1 MGYNEKIKDVRN
13 DLQNKNY
20 EIAISKL
27 ENMLKESN
35 VKEVE
40 DENNTYYTFGNYA
53 EEAIFYNIYKPKKP
67 NVYPEYNIS
76 EIYYYLG
83 FINIDL
89 KNYDLAV
96 EYLDK
101 ALKWNPI
108 NITAM
113 FEKATAF
120 RMKGNL
126 DRNRAEIEKTFIF
139 IYNSSYL
146 AKFYRELGWYYVER
160 RIYDL
165 GNALYTYSNYF
176 YKTNNAENELKYIAQ
191 QENRA
196 VKYTPI
202 AEINQ
207 YLKDYNIP
215 VNFNRSIIN
224 CIYNELQKVKNNN
237 EKRSLAR
244 YFSNLMYDMTLSKEF
259 IWYEPFKN
267 EKYAVQID
275 KPEHWTL
282 VAKDIYEKYGLDN
295 NTVFAFFAPQIR
307 MFTVTFLGECINNQ
321 FEDTFNKIIED
332 LKNSG
337 EQIITQFIEPNKKM
351 SGKLYTEKQIDGNA
365 VRYNQEFIVVN
376 NRLFKICWESR
387 STNPPLVNDEVA
399 LIVSK
404 TLKPISGNEMEQE
417 QNDIDFNVEQ
427 DNNSKDSAESL
438 LKKINDEYAKNG
450 INLTLYNLFNEFSK
464 NNLKDDSQDPFWK
477 ENAKLLLNAIIILI
491 LTDKKEVTIED
502 IKEKS
507 NNIETLKKYCEDNLV
522 KLDIANIQQFPDIM
536 EGITHI
542 RKSEANKTMN
552 SSLEII
558 NKSF

>member
-1 MGYNEKIKDVRN
+1 MGYNEKIMDVRN
-13 DLQNKNY
+13 DINNRNY

-40 DENNTYYTFGNYA
+40 DEKNTYYTFGNYA
-53 EEAIFYNIYKPKKP
+53 EEAIFNYIYKSKKQNIY
-67 NVYPEYNIS
+67 PEQNIS

-108 NITAM
+108 NISAM
-113 FEKATAF
+113 FEKATVF

-160 RIYDL
+160 KIYDL

-191 QENRA
+191 QENREIR
-196 VKYTPI
+196 YTPI

-215 VNFNRSIIN
+215 INFNRSIVN
-224 CIYNELQKVKNNN
+224 CIFDELQKVKNNN
-237 EKRSLAR
+237 EKRSSAR
-244 YFSNLMYDMTLSKEF
+244 YYSNLMYDMTLRKEF
-259 IWYEPFKN
+259 IWYEPLKN
-267 EKYAVQID
+267 EEYAVQID
-275 KPEHWTL
+275 KLDHWTL
-282 VAKDIYEKYGLDN
+282 IAKDSYERYGLDN
-295 NTVFAFFAPQIR
+295 NTVFAFFEPQIQ
-307 MFTVTFLGECINNQ
+307 MFTVTFVGECTNNQ
-321 FEDTFNKIIED
+321 FEDKFNKIIED

-337 EQIITQFIEPNKKM
+337 EKVISQFIEPTQKRFGNV
-351 SGKLYTEKQIDGNA
+351 YTEKQIGGN
-365 VRYNQEFIVVN
+365 VIRYNQEFMVLN
-376 NRLFKICWESR
+376 NKLFKISWESKN
-387 STNPPLVNDEVA
+387 TKPPLANDEVA
-399 LIVSK
+399 LDVWK
-404 TLKPISGNEMEQE
+404 TLQPIRGNKMEQE
-417 QNDIDFNVEQ
+417 QKSIDFKVEQ
-427 DNNSKDSAESL
+427 ESL
-438 LKKINDEYAKNG
+438 LRLINDEYAKNG
-450 INLTLYNLFNEFSK
+450 INLTLYNLLNAFSK
-464 NNLKDDSQDPFWK
+464 NNLKDDSIDSFWK
-477 ENAKLLLNAIIILI
+477 ENARLLLNAIIILI
-491 LTDKKEVTIED
+491 LTGEKEATIED

-507 NNIETLKKYCEDNLV
+507 KNIETLKKYCEDNLF
-522 KLDIANIQQFPDIM
+522 KLDIASIQQFPDLM
-536 EGITHI
+536 DGITYI
-542 RKSEANKTMN
+542 RKCEANKTIN
-552 SSLEII
+552 STLEII
-558 NKSF
+558 NESI

>member
-1 MGYNEKIKDVRN
+1 MGYNEKIMDVRN
-13 DLQNKNY
+13 DINNRNY

-40 DENNTYYTFGNYA
+40 DEKNTYYTFGNYA
-53 EEAIFYNIYKPKKP
+53 EEAIFNYIYKSKKQNIY
-67 NVYPEYNIS
+67 PEQNIS

-108 NITAM
+108 NISAM
-113 FEKATAF
+113 FEKATVF

-160 RIYDL
+160 KIYDL

-191 QENRA
+191 QENRD
-196 VKYTPI
+196 VRYTPI

-215 VNFNRSIIN
+215 INFNRSIVN
-224 CIYNELQKVKNNN
+224 CIFDELQKVKNNN
-237 EKRSLAR
+237 EKRSSAR
-244 YFSNLMYDMTLSKEF
+244 YYSNLMYDMTLRKEF
-259 IWYEPFKN
+259 IWYEPLKN
-267 EKYAVQID
+267 EEYAVQID
-275 KPEHWTL
+275 KPDHWTL
-282 VAKDIYEKYGLDN
+282 IAKDSYERYGLDN
-295 NTVFAFFAPQIR
+295 NTVFAFFEPQIQ
-307 MFTVTFLGECINNQ
+307 MFTVTFVGECTNNQ
-321 FEDTFNKIIED
+321 FEDKFNKIIED

-337 EQIITQFIEPNKKM
+337 EKVISQFIEPTQKRFGNV
-351 SGKLYTEKQIDGNA
+351 YTEKQIGGN
-365 VRYNQEFIVVN
+365 VIRYNQEFMVLN
-376 NRLFKICWESR
+376 NKLFKISWESKN
-387 STNPPLVNDEVA
+387 TKPPLANDEVA
-399 LIVSK
+399 LDVWK
-404 TLKPISGNEMEQE
+404 TLQPIRGNKMEQE
-417 QNDIDFNVEQ
+417 QKPIDFKVEQ
-427 DNNSKDSAESL
+427 ESL
-438 LKKINDEYAKNG
+438 LRLINDEYAKNG
-450 INLTLYNLFNEFSK
+450 INLTLYNLLNAFSK
-464 NNLKDDSQDPFWK
+464 NNLKDDSIDSFWK
-477 ENAKLLLNAIIILI
+477 ENARLLLNAIIILI
-491 LTDKKEVTIED
+491 LTGEKEATIED

-507 NNIETLKKYCEDNLV
+507 KNIETLKKYCEDNLF
-522 KLDIANIQQFPDIM
+522 KLDIASIQQFPDLM
-536 EGITHI
+536 DGITYI
-542 RKSEANKTMN
+542 RKCEANKTIN
-552 SSLEII
+552 STLEII
-558 NKSF
+558 NESI

>member
-1 MGYNEKIKDVRN
+1 MGYNEKIMDVRN
-13 DLQNKNY
+13 DINNRNY

-40 DENNTYYTFGNYA
+40 DEKNTYYTFGNYA
-53 EEAIFYNIYKPKKP
+53 EEAIFNYIYKSKKQNIY
-67 NVYPEYNIS
+67 PEQNIS

-108 NITAM
+108 NISAM
-113 FEKATAF
+113 FEKATVF

-160 RIYDL
+160 KIYDL

-191 QENRA
+191 QENRD
-196 VKYTPI
+196 VRYTPI

-215 VNFNRSIIN
+215 INFNRSIVN
-224 CIYNELQKVKNNN
+224 CIFDELQKVKNNN
-237 EKRSLAR
+237 EKRSSAR
-244 YFSNLMYDMTLSKEF
+244 YYSNLMYDMTLRKEF
-259 IWYEPFKN
+259 IWYEPLKN
-267 EKYAVQID
+267 EEYAVQID
-275 KPEHWTL
+275 KPDHWTL
-282 VAKDIYEKYGLDN
+282 IAKDSYERYGLDN
-295 NTVFAFFAPQIR
+295 NTVFAFFEPQIQ
-307 MFTVTFLGECINNQ
+307 MFTVTFVGECTNNQ
-321 FEDTFNKIIED
+321 FEDKFNKIIED

-337 EQIITQFIEPNKKM
+337 EKVISQFIEPTKKM
-351 SGKLYTEKQIDGNA
+351 SGNLYTEKQIGGN
-365 VRYNQEFIVVN
+365 VIRYNQEFMVLN
-376 NRLFKICWESR
+376 NKLFKISWESKN
-387 STNPPLVNDEVA
+387 TKPPLANDEVA
-399 LIVSK
+399 LDVWK
-404 TLKPISGNEMEQE
+404 TLQPIRGNKMEQE
-417 QNDIDFNVEQ
+417 QKSIDFKVEQ
-427 DNNSKDSAESL
+427 ESL
-438 LKKINDEYAKNG
+438 LRLINDEYAKNG
-450 INLTLYNLFNEFSK
+450 INLTLYNLLNKFSK
-464 NNLKDDSQDPFWK
+464 NNLKDDSLDPFWK
-477 ENAKLLLNAIIILI
+477 ENARLLLNAIIILI

-507 NNIETLKKYCEDNLV
+507 KNVETLKKYCEDNLF
-522 KLDIANIQQFPDIM
+522 KLDIASIQQFPDLM
-536 EGITHI
+536 DGITYI
-542 RKSEANKTMN
+542 RKSEANKTIN

-558 NKSF
+558 NESI

>member
-1 MGYNEKIKDVRN
+1 MGYNEKIMDVRN
-13 DLQNKNY
+13 DINNRNY

-53 EEAIFYNIYKPKKP
+53 EEAIFNYIYKSKKQNIY
-67 NVYPEYNIS
+67 PEQNIS

-108 NITAM
+108 NISAM
-113 FEKATAF
+113 FEKATVF

-160 RIYDL
+160 KIYDL

-176 YKTNNAENELKYIAQ
+176 YRTNNAENELKYIAQ
-191 QENRA
+191 QENREIR
-196 VKYTPI
+196 YTPI

-215 VNFNRSIIN
+215 INFNRSIVN
-224 CIYNELQKVKNNN
+224 CIFDELQKVKNNN
-237 EKRSLAR
+237 EKRSSAR
-244 YFSNLMYDMTLSKEF
+244 YYSNLMYDMTLRKEF
-259 IWYEPFKN
+259 IWYEPLKN
-267 EKYAVQID
+267 EEYAVQID
-275 KPEHWTL
+275 KPDHWTL
-282 VAKDIYEKYGLDN
+282 IAKDSYERYGLDN
-295 NTVFAFFAPQIR
+295 NTVFAFFEPQIQ
-307 MFTVTFLGECINNQ
+307 MFTVTFVGECTNNQ
-321 FEDTFNKIIED
+321 FEDKFNKIIED

-337 EQIITQFIEPNKKM
+337 EKVISQFIEPTQKRYGNV
-351 SGKLYTEKQIDGNA
+351 YTEKQIGGN
-365 VRYNQEFIVVN
+365 VIRYNQKFMVLN
-376 NRLFKICWESR
+376 NKLFKISWESKN
-387 STNPPLVNDEVA
+387 TKPPLANDEVA
-399 LIVSK
+399 LDVWK
-404 TLKPISGNEMEQE
+404 TLQPIRGNKMEQE
-417 QNDIDFNVEQ
+417 QKSIDFKVEQ
-427 DNNSKDSAESL
+427 ESL
-438 LKKINDEYAKNG
+438 LRLINDEYAKNG
-450 INLTLYNLFNEFSK
+450 INLTLYNLLNAFSK
-464 NNLKDDSQDPFWK
+464 NNLKDDSIDSFWK
-477 ENAKLLLNAIIILI
+477 ENARLLLNAIIILI
-491 LTDKKEVTIED
+491 LTGEKEATIED

-507 NNIETLKKYCEDNLV
+507 KNIETLKKYCEDNLF
-522 KLDIANIQQFPDIM
+522 KLDIASIQQFPDLM
-536 EGITHI
+536 DGITYI
-542 RKSEANKTMN
+542 RKCEANKTIN
-552 SSLEII
+552 STLEII
-558 NKSF
+558 NESI

>member
-1 MGYNEKIKDVRN
+1 MGYNEKIMDVRN
-13 DLQNKNY
+13 DINNRNY

-40 DENNTYYTFGNYA
+40 DEKNTYYTFGNYA
-53 EEAIFYNIYKPKKP
+53 EEAIFNYIYKSKKQNIY
-67 NVYPEYNIS
+67 PEQNIS

-108 NITAM
+108 NISAM
-113 FEKATAF
+113 FEKATVF

-160 RIYDL
+160 KIYDL

-191 QENRA
+191 QENRD
-196 VKYTPI
+196 VRYTPI

-215 VNFNRSIIN
+215 INFNRSIVN
-224 CIYNELQKVKNNN
+224 CIFDELQKVKNNN
-237 EKRSLAR
+237 EKRSSAR
-244 YFSNLMYDMTLSKEF
+244 YYSNLMYDMTLRKEF
-259 IWYEPFKN
+259 IWYEPLKN
-267 EKYAVQID
+267 EEYAVQID
-275 KPEHWTL
+275 KPDHWTL
-282 VAKDIYEKYGLDN
+282 IAKDSYERYGLDN
-295 NTVFAFFAPQIR
+295 NTVFAFFEPQIQ
-307 MFTVTFLGECINNQ
+307 MFTVTFVGECTNNQ
-321 FEDTFNKIIED
+321 FEDKFNKIIED

-337 EQIITQFIEPNKKM
+337 EKVISQFIEPTQKRFGNV
-351 SGKLYTEKQIDGNA
+351 YTEKQIGGN
-365 VRYNQEFIVVN
+365 VIRYNQEFMVLN
-376 NRLFKICWESR
+376 NKLFKIIWESKN
-387 STNPPLVNDEVA
+387 TKPPLANDEVA
-399 LIVSK
+399 LDVWK
-404 TLKPISGNEMEQE
+404 TLQPIRGNKMEQE
-417 QNDIDFNVEQ
+417 QKSIDFKVEQ
-427 DNNSKDSAESL
+427 ESL
-438 LKKINDEYAKNG
+438 LRLINDEYAKNG
-450 INLTLYNLFNEFSK
+450 INLTLYNLLNAFSK
-464 NNLKDDSQDPFWK
+464 NNLKDDSIDSFWK
-477 ENAKLLLNAIIILI
+477 ENARLLFNAIIILI
-491 LTDKKEVTIED
+491 LTDKKEATIED

-507 NNIETLKKYCEDNLV
+507 KNIETLKKYCEDNLF
-522 KLDIANIQQFPDIM
+522 KLDIASIQQFPDLM
-536 EGITHI
+536 DGITYI
-542 RKSEANKTMN
+542 RKCEANKTIN
-552 SSLEII
+552 STLEII
-558 NKSF
+558 NESI

>member
-1 MGYNEKIKDVRN
+1 MGYNEKIMHVRN
-13 DLQNKNY
+13 DIKNRNY

-40 DENNTYYTFGNYA
+40 DEKNTYYTFGNYA
-53 EEAIFYNIYKPKKP
+53 EEAIFNYIYKSKKQNIY
-67 NVYPEYNIS
+67 PEQNIS

-108 NITAM
+108 NISAM
-113 FEKATAF
+113 FEKATVF

-160 RIYDL
+160 KIYDL

-191 QENRA
+191 QENRD
-196 VKYTPI
+196 VRYTPI

-215 VNFNRSIIN
+215 INFNRSIVN
-224 CIYNELQKVKNNN
+224 CIFDELQKVKNNN
-237 EKRSLAR
+237 EKRSSAR
-244 YFSNLMYDMTLSKEF
+244 YYSNLMYDMTLRKEF
-259 IWYEPFKN
+259 IWYEPLKN
-267 EKYAVQID
+267 EEYAVQID
-275 KPEHWTL
+275 KPDHWTL
-282 VAKDIYEKYGLDN
+282 IAKDSYERYGLDN
-295 NTVFAFFAPQIR
+295 NTVFAFFEPQIQ
-307 MFTVTFLGECINNQ
+307 MFTVTFVGECTNNQ
-321 FEDTFNKIIED
+321 FEDKFNKIIED

-337 EQIITQFIEPNKKM
+337 EKVISQFIEPTQKRFGNV
-351 SGKLYTEKQIDGNA
+351 YTEKQIGGN
-365 VRYNQEFIVVN
+365 VIRYNQEFMVLN
-376 NRLFKICWESR
+376 NKLFKISWESKN
-387 STNPPLVNDEVA
+387 TKPPLANDEVA
-399 LIVSK
+399 LDVWK
-404 TLKPISGNEMEQE
+404 TLQPIRGNKMEQE
-417 QNDIDFNVEQ
+417 QKSIDFKVEQ
-427 DNNSKDSAESL
+427 ESL
-438 LKKINDEYAKNG
+438 LRLINDEYAKNG
-450 INLTLYNLFNEFSK
+450 INLTLYNLLNAFSK
-464 NNLKDDSQDPFWK
+464 NNLKDDSIDSFWK
-477 ENAKLLLNAIIILI
+477 ENARLLFNAIIILI
-491 LTDKKEVTIED
+491 LTDKKEATIED

-507 NNIETLKKYCEDNLV
+507 KNIETLKKYCEDNLF
-522 KLDIANIQQFPDIM
+522 KLDIASIQQFPDLM
-536 EGITHI
+536 DGITYI
-542 RKSEANKTMN
+542 RKCEANKTIN
-552 SSLEII
+552 STLEII
-558 NKSF
+558 NESI